1 MDPNSRVPYQTSCVT
16 YLDYIL
22 LLLTYEN
29 FPPTSK
35 TGGCCNMLE

>member
-22 LLLTYEN
+22 LLLACEK
-29 FPPTSK
+29 FPLTSNM
-35 TGGCCNMLE
+35 GGYFNML